1 MEFQKLYTVSYSN
14 SRDNLHVFPL
24 KKWDKNVTAGCT
36 GPNAG
41 ITRLDLHSMEL
52 DTSQKIAG
60 VKEWNV
66 PNDTCYGVSATL
78 YEEDATTDPA
88 RFVGDP
94 NADVYGAVVRGNN
107 TVLAIADGCGWG
119 KRPRLAARCAV
130 RTAIEHTLANTDKFN
145 KKPSSKTLLS
155 ILMTAMEASHKTI
168 IQHKATL
175 TTLCISVVCQLD
187 IKGGSYGVFT
197 ASLGDSRAFVYCPS
211 NRTLMEASIG
221 SHSSD
226 GIRSIRDSGGA
237 LGPAIGAL
245 PDMENLSFSCIPVA
259 KGDIVI
265 LTTDGITDN
274 ISQKNIEHIEETA
287 NPHHLLTDLAS
298 RTVPHSDH
306 MTNNEHIVHP
316 CCEASSALNRVISR
330 HQQSLDWSMSPYTI
344 ALFLINMVME
354 ITEDKRQFRTECVKK
369 DIDVRTRELQDPE
382 FAERKK
388 KQVGKLDHATILTYL
403 IK

>member
-1 MEFQKLYTVSYSN
+1 M
-14 SRDNLHVFPL
+14 
-24 KKWDKNVTAGCT
+24 AGCT

-41 ITRLDLHSMEL
+41 ITRLDLHSVEL
-52 DTSQKIAG
+52 DKSGQKIAG
-60 VKEWNV
+60 VEEWNV

-78 YEEDATTDPA
+78 YEEDATKEPA

-107 TVLAIADGCGWG
+107 TVLAIADGCSWG

-130 RTAIEHTLANTDKFN
+130 RTAIEHTVANTDKFN
-145 KKPSSKTLLS
+145 KKPSSKTLLN
-155 ILMTAMEASHKTI
+155 ILMGAMEASHRTI

-187 IKGGSYGVFT
+187 IKGDSYGVFT
-197 ASLGDSRAFVYCPS
+197 ASLGDSRAFIYCPS

-226 GIRSIRDSGGA
+226 GIRSIKVSGGA

-245 PDMENLSFSCIPVA
+245 PDMENLSFSCIPVT

-274 ISQKNIEHIEETA
+274 ISKKNIEHIEATMK
-287 NPHHLLTDLAS
+287 PYHLPTDVAS
-298 RTVPHSDH
+298 KTVPHSD
-306 MTNNEHIVHP
+306 MSNNERIVHP
-316 CCEASSALNRVISR
+316 CCEASSALNKVISR
-330 HQQSLDWSMSPYTI
+330 HHQSLDRSMSPYTI

-354 ITEDKRQFRTECVKK
+354 ITEDKRQFYTECITK